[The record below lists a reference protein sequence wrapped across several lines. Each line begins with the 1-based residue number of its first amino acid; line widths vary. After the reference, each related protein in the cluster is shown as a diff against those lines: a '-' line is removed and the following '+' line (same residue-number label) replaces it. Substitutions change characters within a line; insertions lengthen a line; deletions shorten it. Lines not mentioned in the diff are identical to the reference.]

1 MIYLIKFTAFK
12 KEKKKVKKKSQ
23 LYSFGFPKEQSLMG
37 HLTQMLQK
45 KQKLKHW
52 NPAHTAPY
60 AACTVLTGEM
70 GLNVWP
76 DNSKV
81 LNGVRDME
89 MLTASG
95 QFSLLAPPRREV
107 LLDWVET

>member
-1 MIYLIKFTAFK
+1 MIYLIKITAFK
-12 KEKKKVKKKSQ
+12 KEKKVKTAVLLQ
-23 LYSFGFPKEQSLMG
+23 FPQG
-37 HLTQMLQK
+37 AVFDGPFNTNMLQK

>member
-1 MIYLIKFTAFK
+1 
-12 KEKKKVKKKSQ
+12 
-23 LYSFGFPKEQSLMG
+23 
-37 HLTQMLQK
+37 
-45 KQKLKHW
+45 
-52 NPAHTAPY
+52 
-60 AACTVLTGEM
+60 M

-95 QFSLLAPPRREV
+95 QFSLLARPRREV